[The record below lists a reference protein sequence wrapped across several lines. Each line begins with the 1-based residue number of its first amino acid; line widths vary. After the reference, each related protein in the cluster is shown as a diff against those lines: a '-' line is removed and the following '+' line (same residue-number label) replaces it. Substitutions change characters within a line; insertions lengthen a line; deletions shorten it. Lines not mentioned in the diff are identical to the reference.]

1 MDFVWGQFSLSNMIT
16 KKPTGDPFDDLFA
29 VVSNKIP
36 GFNLSFFQFYL
47 EIFQNTS
54 ISFFIYQNQFKK
66 QFGKISKS
74 NSFYKVLYQ
83 TFEIFDI
90 DEGSNNVSYFECFD
104 LIFTNY
110 YTISQSIS

>member
-1 MDFVWGQFSLSNMIT
+1 MDFVWGQFSLSDMIT

-66 QFGKISKS
+66 QFGKIS
-74 NSFYKVLYQ
+74 
-83 TFEIFDI
+83 
-90 DEGSNNVSYFECFD
+90 
-104 LIFTNY
+104 
-110 YTISQSIS
+110 